1 MIKEGYVHT
10 PNLPQNKVSCVLVDY
25 RISDK
30 SEETLTKM
38 GIKVLKTAKLD
49 TLYNSVDGH
58 PDMQIHHIGD
68 NVFVC
73 EKSLVKYYNKLL
85 PDAEIVSGNTRLIS
99 NYPYDIAYNGAKL
112 GNYFFH
118 YLNYTD
124 SKIIEYYKT
133 NGDKLINVKQGY
145 TKCSVAI
152 INENA
157 IITSDIKIA
166 KIAQN
171 LGLDALFTDNN
182 EIILKGQN
190 YGFWGGICGKI
201 DKNTLIVNGNIE
213 KLKNS
218 ESLLKFCQKYGVNIK
233 SLNDSIPEDIGS
245 ILPIKEIVM
254 L

>member
-1 MIKEGYVHT
+1 MTNEIYVHT
-10 PNLPQNKVSCVLVDY
+10 PNLPINKVTCVLVDY

-30 SEETLTKM
+30 SEKTLTDI
-38 GIKVLKTAKLD
+38 GIKVLKTKKL
-49 TLYNSVDGH
+49 NSVYESVNGH

-73 EKSLVKYYNKLL
+73 EKTLCEYYKKLL
-85 PDAEIVSGNTRLIS
+85 PDAEIVSGNTHLSS
-99 NYPYDIAYNGAKL
+99 NYPYDIAYNGARV
-112 GNYFFH
+112 GDYFFH

-133 NGDKLINVKQGY
+133 NGAKLINVKQGY

-166 KIAQN
+166 EYAQN
-171 LGLDALFTDNN
+171 VGIDALFTDNDQ
-182 EIILKGQN
+182 IILKGQN
-190 YGFWGGICGKI
+190 CGFFGGICGKM
-201 DKNTLIVNGNIE
+201 DKNTLIINGNIE
-213 KLKNS
+213 KLRNA
-218 ESLLKFCQKYGVNIK
+218 ESLLKFCQKYSVNIK
-233 SLNDSIPEDIGS
+233 PLNDSIPEDIGS
-245 ILPIKEIVM
+245 ILPIKVM